1 MNGQHDLNTNRY
13 PANTVAR
20 KYNACCSS
28 EESPVSIVCVVITI
42 AIIPAITVTM
52 PGTAFIMTFGK
63 NLPSTLFLLGSSA
76 SIPDGIPIVTPP
88 SSVRCLGSNGRID
101 GTIRNNSA
109 ISKLYP
115 VFTRNNDA
123 DLSRLFMERLPSA
136 TTFGIDA
143 KLLSRSTRL
152 LTFFAASEPEAIAIE
167 QSDSFNAS
175 TSLTPSPV
183 IATVCPFAFRAFTSN
198 NF

>member
-1 MNGQHDLNTNRY
+1 
-13 PANTVAR
+13 
-20 KYNACCSS
+20 
-28 EESPVSIVCVVITI
+28 
-42 AIIPAITVTM
+42 
-52 PGTAFIMTFGK
+52 
-63 NLPSTLFLLGSSA
+63 
-76 SIPDGIPIVTPP
+76 
-88 SSVRCLGSNGRID
+88 
-101 GTIRNNSA
+101 
-109 ISKLYP
+109 
-115 VFTRNNDA
+115 
-123 DLSRLFMERLPSA
+123 MERLPSA